1 MSSIEP
7 ELEVLYNIGNALVR
21 EFPYPHLYVPNVFP
35 ADFYRE
41 ILRNLPPQGALKNLG
56 ELGRVKSANVYPE
69 RGVLPLT
76 PQDLGSLEAPQR
88 DFWQRLSQWLL
99 GRRFGDTMIGKF
111 APYLA
116 QRFGD
121 LRSVRFDHEALIV
134 RDRTNY
140 ALGPHTDS
148 PAKVLSFLFYL
159 PADDSK
165 AHLGTS
171 IYVPVEPGFVC
182 NGGPHYPFDKFRRML
197 TMPYLPNTLFAFMK
211 TPTSFHGVEPI
222 DEPDIRR
229 DLLLYDLRVLVPQ
242 AQKPAPAAGPNVK
255 FTI

>member
-7 ELEVLYNIGNALVR
+7 ELQVLYNIGNALVR
-21 EFPYPHLYVPNVFP
+21 EFPYPHLYVPDVFP

-41 ILRNLPPQGALKNLG
+41 MLRNLPPQSALKNLG
-56 ELGRVKSANVYPE
+56 ELGRVTAGNTY
-69 RGVLPLT
+69 
-76 PQDLGSLEAPQR
+76 
-88 DFWQRLSQWLL
+88 
-99 GRRFGDTMIGKF
+99 TMVGKF

-121 LRSVRFDHEALIV
+121 LRNIRFDHEALIV

-148 PAKVLSFLFYL
+148 PSKVLSFLFYL
-159 PADDSK
+159 PADAAR

-171 IYVPVEPGFVC
+171 IYVPRDPGFLC
-182 NGGPHYPFDKFRRML
+182 QGGPHYDYAKFQRML
-197 TMPYLPNTLFAFMK
+197 TLPYVPNALFAFMK
-211 TPTSFHGVEPI
+211 TPNSFHGVEPI
-222 DEPDIRR
+222 AEPEVRR
-229 DLLLYDLRVLVPQ
+229 DLLLYDLRVLPPQ
-242 AQKPAPAAGPNVK
+242 AQKPAPAAASNIK

>member
-7 ELEVLYNIGNALVR
+7 ELQVLYNIGNALVR
-21 EFPYPHLYVPNVFP
+21 EFPYPHLYVPDVFP

-41 ILRNLPPQGALKNLG
+41 MLRNLPPQSALKNLG
-56 ELGRVKSANVYPE
+56 ELGRVTAGNTYPE

-76 PQDLGSLEAPQR
+76 PQDLAALEGPQR
-88 DFWQRLSQWLL
+88 EFWERLRKWLL
-99 GRRFGDTMIGKF
+99 GQRFGDTMVGKF

-121 LRSVRFDHEALIV
+121 LRNIRFDHEALIV

-148 PAKVLSFLFYL
+148 PSKVLSFLFYL
-159 PADDSK
+159 PADAAR

-171 IYVPVEPGFVC
+171 IYVPRDPGFLC
-182 NGGPHYPFDKFRRML
+182 QGGPHYDYAKFQRML
-197 TMPYLPNTLFAFMK
+197 TLPYVPNALFAFMK
-211 TPTSFHGVEPI
+211 TPNSFHGVEPI
-222 DEPDIRR
+222 AEPEVRR
-229 DLLLYDLRVLVPQ
+229 DLLLYDLRVLPPQ
-242 AQKPAPAAGPNVK
+242 TQKPAPAAASNIK